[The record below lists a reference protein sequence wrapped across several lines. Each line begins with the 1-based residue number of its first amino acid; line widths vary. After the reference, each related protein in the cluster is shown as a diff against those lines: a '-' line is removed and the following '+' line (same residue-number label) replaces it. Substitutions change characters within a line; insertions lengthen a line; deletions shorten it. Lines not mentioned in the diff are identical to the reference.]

1 MLVRC
6 LRQTDTIT
14 APAAGG
20 QATAELEQGTTLTVT
35 GLPEQDG
42 LTLVIYPIPAGD
54 TQAWS
59 WFAGCMAPYGTKLY
73 PLDIYFEDS
82 DGNRVELSVTIT
94 ITIETLR
101 DYTDPIV
108 CYVATDGTVEVLDS
122 HTEGNTITF
131 TTTHNSY
138 YVLAERAAEP
148 TPTPVPSGEPT
159 PVPTATPASGG
170 GSDSGST
177 ATPAPTHSVTI
188 TQVQSTPAPTPVP
201 TAAPATISQTGGESH
216 PALWLV
222 LLAVSAL
229 ALGGVLR
236 YRRKHQD

>member
-148 TPTPVPSGEPT
+148 TPTPSPTPAPTPTQVPSGE
-159 PVPTATPASGG
+159 
-170 GSDSGST
+170 
-177 ATPAPTHSVTI
+177 
-188 TQVQSTPAPTPVP
+188 PTPVP
-201 TAAPATISQTGGESH
+201 TAAPATISQTGDESH
-216 PALWLV
+216 PALWLA